1 MAEPK
6 EIQVKDKKEVATASE
21 QTKPGPVFSPEVDIF
36 ENEHQIVMLA
46 DLPGVKATDLNIDLR
61 DDTLTIMGDV
71 AFFQPED
78 EEDVITEY
86 AMGRYLRQFNLS
98 EVIDQEKIEAK
109 LEEGV
114 LRLILPKVA
123 KVTPRK
129 ITVNA

>member
-1 MAEPK
+1 MAESK

-46 DLPGVKATDLNIDLR
+46 DLPGVKAKDLNIDLR

-71 AFFQPED
+71 EYAPPED
-78 EEDVITEY
+78 EEDVIVEY

-109 LEEGV
+109 LEDGV